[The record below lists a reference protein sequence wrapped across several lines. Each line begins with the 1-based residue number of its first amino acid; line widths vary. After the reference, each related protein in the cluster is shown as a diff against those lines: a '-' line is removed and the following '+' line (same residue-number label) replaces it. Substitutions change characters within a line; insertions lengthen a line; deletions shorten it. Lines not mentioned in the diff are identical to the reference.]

1 MDVHSIDPRS
11 GEGDGGG
18 MSESDREMLEL
29 AAKAASQPGSWIQRP
44 EKGWGFWQHPN
55 GGEWNPL
62 TDDGDAL
69 RLAEECSISFGL
81 GSDTGRMRVVWFIG
95 MDLHALDIPEDHP
108 MALPI
113 GEAQWLRFAIVRAA
127 AEIGEGLAPFPTAD
141 EIRENWT

>member
-1 MDVHSIDPRS
+1 MTT
-11 GEGDGGG
+11 
-18 MSESDREMLEL
+18 DRELLEL
-29 AAKAASQPGSWIQRP
+29 AAKAAGYKKYIAEYLGRGSIVLYDDEVYSEIKERRVTA
-44 EKGWGFWQHPN
+44 EKIKN
-55 GGEWNPL
+55 WNPL
-62 TDDGDAL
+62 TDDCDAL
-69 RLAEECSISFGL
+69 RLAEKCSISFGL